1 MKIEQKVVRLSIN
14 SKSISNYIKDGWRV
28 VIVTPIITGEIKY
41 IEYILER
48 EVDERLECTI

>member
-14 SKSISNYIKDGWRV
+14 SKSISNYMKDGWRV
-28 VIVTPIITGEIKY
+28 IRARPIIMGEIKY

-48 EVDERLECTI
+48 EVNDENTR